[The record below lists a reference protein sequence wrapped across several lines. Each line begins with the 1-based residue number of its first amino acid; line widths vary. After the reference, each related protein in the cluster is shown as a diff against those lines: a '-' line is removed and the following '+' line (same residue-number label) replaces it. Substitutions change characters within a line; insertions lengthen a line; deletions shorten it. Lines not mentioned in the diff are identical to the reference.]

1 LKWCTCEHFEI
12 RCVCGVSRVQMWS
25 NPGPGQSRQPH
36 PLLRS
41 LSHQVLAGSMVQRAG
56 YSRLNGPTCRLQP
69 AGRMVQRAGRDR
81 ARRPD
86 PPLPTRAGRA
96 LDLVTRRAADAAARP
111 ARVRPARV
119 RPARVRP
126 ARVRMPPDSSP
137 GRSCG
142 PTRPGSCL
150 TCSSPDH
157 TTRPRSSPG
166 SSGSPHAAPRSGCR
180 STRSRAAVTP
190 PPRTRGCRSSP
201 PSAPCST
208 RPLPGPTRPPESS
221 QDR

>member
-1 LKWCTCEHFEI
+1 MCRGFRCGPI
-12 RCVCGVSRVQMWS
+12 RVPANPVSRIRSCGHSATRYWPAQWS
-25 NPGPGQSRQPH
+25 NVPAT
-36 PLLRS
+36 
-41 LSHQVLAGSMVQRAG
+41 AGSMVQRAG
-56 YSRLNGPTCRLQP
+56 G
-69 AGRMVQRAGRDR
+69 DR

-119 RPARVRP
+119 RPARVR
-126 ARVRMPPDSSP
+126 MPPDSSP

-157 TTRPRSSPG
+157 TTGPRSSPG
-166 SSGSPHAAPRSGCR
+166 SSGPPHAAPRSGCR